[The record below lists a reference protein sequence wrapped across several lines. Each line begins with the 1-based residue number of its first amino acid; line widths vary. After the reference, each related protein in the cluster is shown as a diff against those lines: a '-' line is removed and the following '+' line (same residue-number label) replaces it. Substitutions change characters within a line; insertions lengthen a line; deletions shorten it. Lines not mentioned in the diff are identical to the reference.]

1 LTTATNLYRLQ
12 TQFTDETFSASHS
25 DIYNLY
31 LTIGKS
37 TVRFGL
43 EDVTRHKM
51 LAFEEYTLTNVFTPL
66 QLAQQLRELASEHA
80 FLNQTNWHQVRVSVK
95 NQKFTLL
102 PYTLYDPAAA
112 AEYLRLHAELDEYHD
127 RVLTY
132 HHAGIDAVN
141 IFATDQH
148 VLSFLADTFPA
159 EKTQV
164 RHHTS
169 ALIETLLHATE
180 RTVQKKIYAYAEQ
193 NYLTIILITDGAL
206 EFCNVFYYA
215 TPEDFMY
222 FLIFVMQEQKLNPD
236 QDPLTIWGDISHD
249 SALFDLM
256 RKYIR
261 HVRLGKKPTGLA
273 YSYKFE
279 EHFEHRY
286 LDVFSLHFCE

>member
-1 LTTATNLYRLQ
+1 MTTDSNHFRLQ
-12 TQFTDETFSASHS
+12 TQFTDEAFSANQP
-25 DIYNLY
+25 DTYNLY
-31 LTIGKS
+31 LAVGKNTIRIGI
-37 TVRFGL
+37 
-43 EDVTRHKM
+43 EDAARHKM
-51 LAFEEYTLTNVFTPL
+51 LALEEYTLANIYTPL
-66 QLAQQLRELASEHA
+66 QLAQQLREITAAHS
-80 FLNQTNWHQVRVSVK
+80 FLTSVNWHQIRVAVK
-95 NQKFTLL
+95 NQQFTLL
-102 PYTLYDPAAA
+102 PHTLYEPAAA
-112 AEYLRLHAELDEYHD
+112 AEYLRLHAELDAYHD

-132 HHAGIDAVN
+132 RHAGLDAVS

-148 VLSFLADTFPA
+148 VLSFLADTFPP
-159 EKTQV
+159 EKTRI

-169 ALIETLLHATE
+169 TLIETLLHATE
-180 RTVQKKIYAYAEQ
+180 RTLQKKIYAYTEQ
-193 NYLTIILITDGAL
+193 NYLTVILIKDGTL

-249 SALFDLM
+249 SALFDIM

-261 HVRLGKKPTGLA
+261 HVHLGKKPTGLE

-286 LDVFSLHFCE
+286 LDVFSLHFCG